1 MTVSPDCFR
10 WSPVPTLPSPTWP
23 RSFLASSPSNLRR
36 RTVNLTRDTPACA
49 ECRSSPAHQFLT
61 KLHLLLSPVCVAGLL
76 CLTGWLL
83 SCAPHV
89 PRCPAP
95 PPSDESD
102 YHTDY
107 EEEALESALSDLELS
122 NHAGD
127 HTEGEET
134 ADTVGS
140 QLTSFASCALKVWWP
155 NHVVCFSTE
164 LCVTVGQ
171 LTEKTPV

>member
-1 MTVSPDCFR
+1 MSLLTC
-10 WSPVPTLPSPTWP
+10 SPV
-23 RSFLASSPSNLRR
+23 SSSH
-36 RTVNLTRDTPACA
+36 TFF
-49 ECRSSPAHQFLT
+49 S
-61 KLHLLLSPVCVAGLL
+61 HLSVVVHL
-76 CLTGWLL
+76 CLPGGLF
-83 SCAPHV
+83 SCSPHG

-122 NHAGD
+122 YHTGD

-140 QLTSFASCALKVWWP
+140 HLTASEALTARP
-155 NHVVCFSTE
+155 FF
-164 LCVTVGQ
+164 CVLLLSPVEH
-171 LTEKTPV
+171 LSEKTPV